1 MDNLMMGL
9 STAAIGMIVVFL
21 GLIILICA
29 IQILGKFDKKEPEK
43 ATVDVAPVMSEV
55 VEEEIIED
63 DTEVIAAITAALAV
77 LLDTEKTDDTQ
88 SQGFVVRRVRKISQ
102 SPAWQKMARD
112 EQIYSRM

>member
-9 STAAIGMIVVFL
+9 STAVIGMVVVFL
-21 GLIILICA
+21 GLVILIVA

-43 ATVDVAPVMSEV
+43 ATTDIAPVMPDT

-63 DTEVIAAITAALAV
+63 DSEVIAAITAALAV
-77 LLDTEKTDDTQ
+77 LFETEKSDDAQ
-88 SQGFVVRRVRKISQ
+88 SEGFVVRRVRKISQ